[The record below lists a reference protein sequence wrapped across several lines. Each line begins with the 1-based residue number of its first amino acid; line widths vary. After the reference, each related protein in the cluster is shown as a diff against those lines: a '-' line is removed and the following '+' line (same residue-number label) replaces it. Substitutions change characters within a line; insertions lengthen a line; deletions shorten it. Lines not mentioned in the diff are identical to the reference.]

1 MKFARVNVRMV
12 GIIGDR
18 IMSGIVLMRKANR
31 RKQMGTKKDEAMRRE
46 LVSKDTVRDLLKE
59 MKRWERRLDASIKA
73 HKKEDK

>member
-1 MKFARVNVRMV
+1 
-12 GIIGDR
+12 
-18 IMSGIVLMRKANR
+18 
-31 RKQMGTKKDEAMRRE
+31 MGTKKDEAMRRE